1 MERDKIELSNQLSS
15 TNSALTKYRE
25 EKSVGMKDKYIK
37 EMKDFIDGLQLKDP
51 EVKNSMHA
59 RMEDLAKQGII
70 IYYLTMM
77 TTPLFFASL
86 IHPTMIR

>member
-1 MERDKIELSNQLSS
+1 MASVLAKIQTLEREKTDLSNQLSS

-51 EVKNSMHA
+51 EVKNLMHA
-59 RMEDLAKQGII
+59 RYICFFQIFRSSSLA
-70 IYYLTMM
+70 L
-77 TTPLFFASL
+77 LLSA
-86 IHPTMIR
+86 